1 MTTPSSSRRAKHER
15 LHRFGFGR
23 KVRLAKAKVMYQ
35 PTTVRL
41 FIKPFC
47 GWCTEAMEWLDR
59 NRIKYNTLDV
69 TSDRVAWD
77 EMVRLSGQ
85 NIAPVIEVDGQ
96 VLGDFGASELA
107 RFWGELG

>member
-1 MTTPSSSRRAKHER
+1 MILRW
-15 LHRFGFGR
+15 LGFGR

-47 GWCTEAMEWLDR
+47 GWCVEAMEWLDR
-59 NRIKYNTLDV
+59 NKIKYNALDV
-69 TSDRVAWD
+69 TSDRAAWD

-85 NIAPVIEVDGQ
+85 SSAPVIEVDGEM
-96 VLGDFGASELA
+96 LADFGASELA
-107 RFWGELG
+107 KFWNELS

>member
-1 MTTPSSSRRAKHER
+1 
-15 LHRFGFGR
+15 
-23 KVRLAKAKVMYQ
+23 
-35 PTTVRL
+35 
-41 FIKPFC
+41 
-47 GWCTEAMEWLDR
+47 MEWLDR
-59 NRIKYNTLDV
+59 NRVKYNTLDV

>member
-1 MTTPSSSRRAKHER
+1 MILRR
-15 LHRFGFGR
+15 LGFRR
-23 KVRLAKAKVMYQ
+23 KVLLAKAKVMYQ

-47 GWCTEAMEWLDR
+47 GWCTEALEWLDR
-59 NRIKYNTLDV
+59 NKIKYNTLDV

-85 NIAPVIEVDGQ
+85 SCAPVIEVDGEM
-96 VLGDFGASELA
+96 LADFGASELA
-107 RFWGELG
+107 RFWEELG

>member
-1 MTTPSSSRRAKHER
+1 MILRR
-15 LHRFGFGR
+15 LGVGR

-47 GWCTEAMEWLDR
+47 GWGAEALEWLDR
-59 NRIKYNTLDV
+59 NKIKYNTLDV

-85 NIAPVIEVDGQ
+85 SCAPVIEVDGEM
-96 VLGDFGASELA
+96 LADFGASELA
-107 RFWGELG
+107 RFWEELG